1 MSAVVQTET
10 ETVAL
15 DRPSPGRGPRRR
27 RRDRHTPGERFVLF
41 LAIPVFA
48 VIAFFVVMPMIQ
60 TALTSGGGNGL
71 AANYSTFLSGASQR
85 ALFLSVGISLATVLL
100 CAVVGTL
107 LAVLLTRFDFPGRR
121 LLEVLSVL
129 PLALPPLIG
138 AVSFTLLFNETG
150 ILPRA
155 LGLIGIDPASVAV
168 SGVSGVLLV
177 HVFTMYPYFYLSV
190 SAGLAGMDTS
200 IEEAAA
206 NLGAPKWRVW
216 ATVVLPM
223 LTPALV
229 AGALLTFMTSMASFT
244 APQLYNVQTL
254 TMQIVATRTGGNY
267 ELAATQST
275 VLAAVSI
282 AFLFLMRWYQ
292 GRRVHRSLSKG
303 IQRSRTQASGV
314 AAALAA
320 AGSAVLALVLLAPV
334 AVIVLVS
341 FSANRTWTTQVL
353 PPEYTLDNYVSIFTD
368 PASLLPINVSLQMAL
383 YATLGAVVIG
393 GTAAWVISRWPLR
406 RGRGAMDAAIMLP
419 WALPGTVIGINVVTA
434 FAAPEWYNLGLVLVG
449 SLLILPI
456 AYFIRYVPLVFRETG
471 ASIDT
476 LDPSVDEA
484 AQSLGASPLRA
495 IATVVLP
502 LVWKGVLAGALLAFI
517 DGVGEYVASVIIYP
531 PGFAPMSV
539 EIYNRLYSADLGS
552 AAAYGAL
559 QIALIFVVLVL
570 ATFLERRPGR
580 RGRKT
585 AAAPAARTA
594 VGATAGV

>member
-1 MSAVVQTET
+1 MSTVQTET
-10 ETVAL
+10 EVVAL
-15 DRPSPGRGPRRR
+15 ERPMPGRGRRR
-27 RRDRHTPGERFVLF
+27 KDRQTPGERFVVF

-48 VIAFFVVMPMIQ
+48 VIAFFVVMPMLQ
-60 TALTSGGGNGL
+60 TALSSAGGNG
-71 AANYSTFLSGASQR
+71 AASNYATFLSGASQR
-85 ALFLSVGISLATVLL
+85 ALFLSVGISLATVVL

-121 LLEVLSVL
+121 VLEVLAVL

-138 AVSFTLLFNETG
+138 AVAFTLLFNETG

-155 LGLIGIDPASVAV
+155 LGLLGLDPTSVAV

-206 NLGAPKWRVW
+206 NLGAPRWRVW
-216 ATVVLPM
+216 LSVVLPM

-267 ELAATQST
+267 ALAATQST
-275 VLAAVSI
+275 VLAVVSI

-292 GRRVHRSLSKG
+292 GRQVHRSMSKG
-303 IQRSRTQASGV
+303 IQRYRARASGWAGV
-314 AAALAA
+314 LAA
-320 AGSAVLALVLLAPV
+320 AGSTLLAVVLVAPV

-341 FSANRTWTTQVL
+341 FSVNRSWTTQVL
-353 PPEYTLDNYVSIFTD
+353 PPEYTLENYVSIFTD
-368 PASLLPINVSLQMAL
+368 PESLLPINVSVQMAL

-393 GTAAWVISRWPLR
+393 TAAAWVISRWPLR
-406 RGRGAMDAAIMLP
+406 RGRGVLDAALMLP
-419 WALPGTVIGINVVTA
+419 WALPGTVIGINILTA
-434 FAAPEWYNLGLVLVG
+434 FASPEWFNLGLVLVG

-456 AYFIRYVPLVFRETG
+456 AYFVRYVPLVFRETG

-484 AQSLGASPLRA
+484 AQSLGASPLRS
-495 IATVVLP
+495 IVTVVLP
-502 LVWKGVLAGALLAFI
+502 LVWKGILAGALLAFI

-531 PGFAPMSV
+531 PGYAPMSV
-539 EIYNRLYSADLGS
+539 EIYNRLYSADMGS
-552 AAAYGAL
+552 AAAYGTL
-559 QIALIFVVLVL
+559 QIALIFVVLVIT
-570 ATFLERRPGR
+570 TFLERRPGR
-580 RGRKT
+580 GRSKP
-585 AAAPAARTA
+585 AAVPAARTA
-594 VGATAGV
+594 VSATAGV

>member
-1 MSAVVQTET
+1 MSSAVQTMT
-10 ETVAL
+10 EVVAL
-15 DRPSPGRGPRRR
+15 ERPASGRRRR
-27 RRDRHTPGERFVLF
+27 RRDLRTPGERFVVF

-48 VIAFFVVMPMIQ
+48 VIAFFVVMPMVQ
-60 TALTSGGGNGL
+60 TAITSAGGAGL
-71 AANYSTFLSGASQR
+71 AENYSSFLSGATQR
-85 ALFLSVGISLATVLL
+85 ALLLSVGISIATVIL
-100 CAVVGTL
+100 CAIVGTL
-107 LAVLLTRFDFPGRR
+107 MAVLLTRFDFPGRR

-150 ILPRA
+150 IVPRA
-155 LGLIGIDPASVAV
+155 LGQLGIDPASVAV
-168 SGVSGVLLV
+168 SGVGGVLLV

-190 SAGLAGMDTS
+190 AAGLAGMDTS

-206 NLGAPKWRVW
+206 NLGAPRWRVW
-216 ATVVLPM
+216 LNVVLPM

-267 ELAATQST
+267 ALAATQST

-282 AFLFLMRWYQ
+282 GFLFLMRWYQ
-292 GRRVHRSLSKG
+292 GRQVHRSLSKG
-303 IQRSRTQASGV
+303 VQRSRTRASGWM
-314 AAALAA
+314 AGAAA
-320 AGSAVLALVLLAPV
+320 AGATVLSLVLIAPV
-334 AVIVLVS
+334 AAIVLVS
-341 FSANRTWTTQVL
+341 FSVNRSWTTEVL

-368 PASLLPINVSLQMAL
+368 PESLLPINVSVQMAL

-393 GTAAWVISRWPLR
+393 GAAAWVISKWPLR

-419 WALPGTVIGINVVTA
+419 WALPGTVIGINIVTA
-434 FAAPEWYNLGLVLVG
+434 FASPEWFNLGLVLVG

-456 AYFIRYVPLVFRETG
+456 AYFVRYVPLVFRETG

-517 DGVGEYVASVIIYP
+517 DGVGEYVASVIVYP
-531 PGFAPMSV
+531 AGYAPMSV
-539 EIYNRLYSADLGS
+539 EIYNRLYSADVGS
-552 AAAYGAL
+552 AAAYGTL
-559 QIALIFVVLVL
+559 QIALIFVVLL
-570 ATFLERRPGR
+570 ITTFLERRSGR
-580 RGRKT
+580 RGKKG
-585 AAAPAARTA
+585 AAPAAETAVSTA
-594 VGATAGV
+594 VGVR